1 MKGLICGLAVVLAVF
16 GVFAMDASAQ
26 CNSGGQTSGCQL
38 TPAVNSANQANVQAA
53 PAITIPSP
61 SLEQAR
67 ARSRFTGALVANKA
81 PKNIGLDPLRGP
93 ITVAKA
99 TKANGVRTDQVA
111 LDEFFARGK
120 NLEGVPA
127 LNRTLL
133 ASK

>member
-1 MKGLICGLAVVLAVF
+1 MKGLICGLAVMLAVF

-67 ARSRFTGALVANKA
+67 ARSRFNGALVAKA

-93 ITVAKA
+93 ITVAKSS
-99 TKANGVRTDQVA
+99 KANGVRTDQVA